1 MIKKTIKYVDFDG
14 NQREEE
20 FLFHLSGPELTRFR
34 AKLGGDDPQEVIK
47 AIVQKGSMEE
57 VLKLFEDMI
66 LSAYG
71 EKSIDGRK
79 FIKTDEI
86 RQNFE
91 YSQAYAELFEEL
103 LTSPESM
110 QEFASKLF
118 VQTVAKDR
126 QNPVNNKFQPNTN

>member
-1 MIKKTIKYVDFDG
+1 MIKKVIKYVDFDG
-14 NQREEE
+14 NTREEE

-34 AKLGGDDPQEVIK
+34 AKLGGDDPQEAIK
-47 AIVQKGSMEE
+47 AIVQKGTMEE

-66 LSAYG
+66 LTSYG

-79 FIKTDEI
+79 FVKTPEI

-103 LTSPESM
+103 LTNPDSM
-110 QEFASKLF
+110 EEFASKLF
-118 VQTVAKDR
+118 VQTVAKDH
-126 QNPVNNKFQPNTN
+126 QKPVINKFQPNTN